1 MTACTQPACTGTIV
15 DGYCD
20 VCGSPA
26 GAAPFIPAVAAASAA
41 SPAGRTGL
49 TAGHGESGFSLRP
62 KNCTQR
68 GCIGTIVDGYCDVCG
83 SPAGAPPFIP
93 AGAAAQQPDVAEQEP
108 ATQLIPRVQ
117 MTLPPSAQE
126 MAESA
131 AAEPDDRP
139 TQLIPRVQMTQP
151 PSAQEMAESAAADP
165 DDRPTQVIP
174 RVQMTQPPS
183 TREMAES
190 TVVEPDER
198 PTQRIPR
205 VQMTT
210 ELPSADVTAE
220 PEVADPSA
228 ANTKK
233 VDEEEV
239 DPAAPHQKLPMAQ
252 VLPNSL
258 GDMELMIASIRS
270 GTEVVDGEGVG
281 AVGADSEVV
290 DAERADAV
298 VAGSEVVDAERVDAV
313 VAGSEV
319 VGDEQA
325 DAVAADSELVEDEQ
339 AEAVPTDSEKT
350 DTAPTGPD
358 DPDTV
363 EMPHVGAVVADSELV
378 EGEQVDAVVAD
389 SELVEDEQADVVAAD
404 SELVEDEQAEAVAT
418 DSEKAD
424 AAPTGPY
431 DPDTVEMPHVGAVVA
446 DSELVEDEQA
456 DAGVADSE
464 LVEDEQADAGVADSE
479 VVEDEQA
486 EAVLTD
492 SEKTDT
498 APTGPDDPDT
508 VAMPHVGGV
517 LSGGGDPLPQLPE
530 QQVLAPVPV
539 QDPADK
545 KRFGALALAAAI
557 LAALLVGALFFTN
570 RDGGGV
576 TAQSDAS
583 VTAPSTMPVSKLPSE
598 RSDES
603 RDTGRNESTIQ
614 LEDLS
619 DSARPSEAVRIQ
631 GMYHGGAGA
640 FLRVQR
646 WEGGEWLDFPLPTKT
661 DDSGRFITQAEFAQ
675 PGRYRLRVLD
685 PDSGVTSKTF
695 VVVIED

>member
-26 GAAPFIPAVAAASAA
+26 GAAPFVPAVAAASPAA
-41 SPAGRTGL
+41 RTGL

-93 AGAAAQQPDVAEQEP
+93 AGAAARQPNVAEEET

-126 MAESA
+126 MADSA
-131 AAEPDDRP
+131 AADLDDRP
-139 TQLIPRVQMTQP
+139 TQLIPRVQMTEP
-151 PSAQEMAESAAADP
+151 PSAQEMAESAAADL
-165 DDRPTQVIP
+165 DDRPTQLIP
-174 RVQMTQPPS
+174 PVRMTTEPSSVQEMT
-183 TREMAES
+183 ES
-190 TVVEPDER
+190 AAVDPDER

-210 ELPSADVTAE
+210 ELLSDHVTAE
-220 PEVADPSA
+220 PEVADPSV
-228 ANTKK
+228 ANTKN
-233 VDEEEV
+233 VDEEKV
-239 DPAAPHQKLPMAQ
+239 DPAAPHQELSMAQ
-252 VLPNSL
+252 VLPHPA

-270 GTEVVDGEGVG
+270 GTGVGEG
-281 AVGADSEVV
+281 
-290 DAERADAV
+290 ADAV
-298 VAGSEVVDAERVDAV
+298 AGDSGVVEA
-313 VAGSEV
+313 
-319 VGDEQA
+319 EQA
-325 DAVAADSELVEDEQ
+325 DAVAADTGLADAERADGVAADSGMVDAEQADAVFADTGLVEDEEAEAVPTHSEKIDTAPTGPDDPDTVEMPHVGAVVAGSGVVEAEQADVVAAGSGVVGAEQADVVAAGSELVEGEQADAVAAGSELVESEQ

-363 EMPHVGAVVADSELV
+363 EMPHVG
-378 EGEQVDAVVAD
+378 
-389 SELVEDEQADVVAAD
+389 
-404 SELVEDEQAEAVAT
+404 
-418 DSEKAD
+418 
-424 AAPTGPY
+424 
-431 DPDTVEMPHVGAVVA
+431 
-446 DSELVEDEQA
+446 
-456 DAGVADSE
+456 
-464 LVEDEQADAGVADSE
+464 
-479 VVEDEQA
+479 
-486 EAVLTD
+486 
-492 SEKTDT
+492 
-498 APTGPDDPDT
+498 
-508 VAMPHVGGV
+508 GV
-517 LSGGGDPLPQLPE
+517 LSGGRDPLPQLPE

-557 LAALLVGALFFTN
+557 LAALLVGALFFAN
-570 RDGGGV
+570 GDGGGV
-576 TAQSDAS
+576 AAQSDPS
-583 VTAPSTMPVSKLPSE
+583 VTATATMPVSKPPSE

-631 GMYHGGAGA
+631 GVYHGGAGT

-661 DDSGRFITQAEFAQ
+661 DESGQFITQAEFGQ
-675 PGRYRLRVLD
+675 PGRYQLRVLD